1 MKHLKLGI
9 GIVVIIMVALGA
21 FVGLNE
27 PNKTAE
33 EKAPVTKHAQA
44 KKIVPIKLR
53 DVNKAVAP
61 SGTLGAQIDQRVKES
76 HHSGTLLVAQDGK
89 IIINQWV
96 RFSKQISKYPNNC

>member
-9 GIVVIIMVALGA
+9 GIVVIIIVA
-21 FVGLNE
+21 
-27 PNKTAE
+27 
-33 EKAPVTKHAQA
+33 
-44 KKIVPIKLR
+44 
-53 DVNKAVAP
+53 
-61 SGTLGAQIDQRVKES
+61 LGAQIDQRVKES